1 MPNIPGLNA
10 ARVRFFDDG
19 HRVLP
24 LTKLTEKDRQALI
37 AAGYAWIAVV
47 RMWIKH

>member
-24 LTKLTEKDRQALI
+24 LTKLTERDS
-37 AAGYAWIAVV
+37 AGANSRRLCLDCGRSDVD
-47 RMWIKH
+47 